1 MKRSRL
7 FHAAVVAAV
16 SVFAGARPARSD
28 DPVPPVAPPA
38 PPAAPNAA
46 KANPSA
52 FAEDLVAAL
61 KIGPGIQSE
70 QVILFP
76 LYLDAAPTPLRIH
89 PTGAG
94 DGIVY
99 EEPAKPRTKEGLIVK
114 VGPKPT
120 LLLGGTVVE
129 GGFRDRMVV
138 RDHVVAPGATIE
150 VEALPAST
158 SKGRRKSPAPFRM
171 GTGLAPPYLREE
183 STSSDARSLIPRFV
197 THFLEFRA
205 DGDLRESLAAIAN
218 TERLGEFCAVC
229 RRAMA
234 SWPQAVTGAT
244 VVGGIAVVRGR
255 VQCLE
260 LYGTNDLLSAYFEPF
275 LRSLS
280 YSAAAVELRAAK
292 AGVPIP
298 GKDVPAK
305 TLEKATIAANELF
318 GRLRQ
323 ARYYRDASDDAKG
336 NDAFLLTLPEG
347 AKGRAIGH
355 EGRLVHLSV
364 FPADPFEYALYNQPL
379 DPLSAEDAESN
390 RAGPAE
396 LERREASGRRLT
408 EEEKRLLDRL
418 RQRGR

>member
-1 MKRSRL
+1 MKRSGL
-7 FHAAVVAAV
+7 FHAAVVAV
-16 SVFAGARPARSD
+16 LFSSGANPARSD
-28 DPVPPVAPPA
+28 DPVVPGAPPA
-38 PPAAPNAA
+38 PPAAPVDPKA
-46 KANPSA
+46 KPFA
-52 FAEDLVAAL
+52 FAESMVAAL

-76 LYLDAAPTPLRIH
+76 LYLDVAPEAIDVH

-94 DGIVY
+94 DGIAY
-99 EEPAKPRTKEGLIVK
+99 EEPAKPRTKEGLLVK

-120 LLLGGTVVE
+120 LLLGGTVLE
-129 GGFRDRMVV
+129 GGFRDRMVI
-138 RDHVVAPGATIE
+138 RDHIVAAGTTRE
-150 VEALPAST
+150 VETLPAST
-158 SKGRRKSPAPFRM
+158 SKGRRKSPAPFRLVA
-171 GTGLAPPYLREE
+171 GLAPPYLREE

-197 THFLEFRA
+197 SHFLEFRT
-205 DGDLRESLAAIAN
+205 DGDLRESLAAVAS
-218 TERLGEFCAVC
+218 TERLGEFCVVC

-234 SWPQAVTGAT
+234 SWPKAVTGAT

-305 TLEKATIAANELF
+305 TLEKATVAANELF

-323 ARYYRDASDDAKG
+323 ARYNRDASDDAKG
-336 NDAFLLTLPEG
+336 NDAFLVSLPEG

-355 EGRLVHLSV
+355 QGRLVHLSV
-364 FPADPFEYALYNQPL
+364 FPDDPFEYALYNQPL
-379 DPLSAEDAESN
+379 DPLSPEDAESN

-396 LERREASGRRLT
+396 LERREASGQRLT
-408 EEEKRLLDRL
+408 EAEKRLLERL